1 MQELRL
7 VGVQENNGH
16 LLLNGEDGSNFSLPI
31 NEALRM
37 AVSRPMEQPR
47 ITTPPPPAGKPVVP
61 LSPRDIQSRI
71 RSGATA
77 QDIVDE
83 SGQDLAQV
91 LRYESPVRAERDYM
105 AILAQR
111 VEVSSPLPSHDGY
124 RSAFGDNPAQLGD
137 MVAYRLQAYGVD
149 SAAIE
154 WDAWRRPDGL
164 WNVVARFSL
173 AADTRVSV
181 GEEPPAQWTFNP
193 SRKTVLNTNRWAQ
206 LLSELE
212 PLDGPLPARRLSAV
226 TDHVFDF
233 EAQKTPE
240 AAPEEEAS
248 DNLLDVLRSR
258 RGQRLGVDED
268 GDDALAH
275 LLAKGRIPAAH
286 PRPSEGTG
294 AGSESPD
301 TAHQNTAHQNTA
313 HQSPADQSPADQNT
327 GDQSDA
333 ATEPR
338 RFAGLSLAPSVVDDA
353 ETNDPAAVSGDG
365 FAYGDGSA
373 YSDGSPRLFDSVS
386 TETREISIFARPN
399 RPAAS
404 QDGTSQGP
412 ESAHERPATSESS
425 AKPADEPADR
435 KIRPKRSSVP
445 SWDEIV
451 FGTKSD

>member
-7 VGVQENNGH
+7 VGVHENGGH
-16 LLLNGEDGSNFSLPI
+16 LLLNGEDGSTFSLPI

-37 AVSRPMEQPR
+37 AVSRPMEQPK
-47 ITTPPPPAGKPVVP
+47 ISTPPPPAGKPVVP

-124 RSAFGDNPAQLGD
+124 RSAFGENPAQLGD
-137 MVAYRLQAYGVD
+137 MVEYRLQAYGVD
-149 SAAIE
+149 ATAVE

-164 WNVVARFSL
+164 WNVVARFDL
-173 AADTRVSV
+173 AADTRVTV

-212 PLDGPLPARRLSAV
+212 PLDGPLPSRKLSAV
-226 TDHVFDF
+226 ADHVFDF
-233 EAQKTPE
+233 EAQKAPE
-240 AAPEEEAS
+240 AAPEDEAS

-275 LLAKGRIPAAH
+275 LLAKGSIPAAH
-286 PRPSEGTG
+286 PRPSEGEET
-294 AGSESPD
+294 
-301 TAHQNTAHQNTA
+301 
-313 HQSPADQSPADQNT
+313 
-327 GDQSDA
+327 DA
-333 ATEPR
+333 ADPSDDEAAEPR
-338 RFAGLSLAPSVVDDA
+338 RYAGLSLAPSVADDV
-353 ETNDPAAVSGDG
+353 ESGLDSK
-365 FAYGDGSA
+365 AT
-373 YSDGSPRLFDSVS
+373 YSDGTPRLFDSVS

-399 RPAAS
+399 RPAQPAAS
-404 QDGTSQGP
+404 QEEPSQERGSVQDRPVATDGSP
-412 ESAHERPATSESS
+412 
-425 AKPADEPADR
+425 KPAEEPSDR

>member
-7 VGVQENNGH
+7 VGVHENGGH
-16 LLLNGEDGSNFSLPI
+16 LHLNGEDGSSYSLPV

-37 AVSRPMEQPR
+37 AVSRPMEQHK

-61 LSPRDIQSRI
+61 LSPRDIQARI

-83 SGQDLAQV
+83 SGQELAHV
-91 LRYESPVRAERDYM
+91 LRYEGPVRAERDYM

-111 VEVSSPLPSHDGY
+111 VEVSSALPSHDGS
-124 RSAFGDNPAQLGD
+124 RSAFGENPAQLGE
-137 MVAYRLQAYGVD
+137 MVDYRLQAYGVD
-149 SAAIE
+149 PSGVE

-164 WNVVARFSL
+164 WNVVARFEL
-173 AADTRVSV
+173 ATDARVSV

-212 PLDGPLPARRLSAV
+212 PLDGPLPTRRLSAV
-226 TDHVFDF
+226 ADHVFDF
-233 EAQKTPE
+233 EAQKSPE
-240 AAPEEEAS
+240 VAAEEAS

-258 RGQRLGVDED
+258 RGQRLGVDEE

-275 LLAKGRIPAAH
+275 LLAKGSIPAAH
-286 PRPSEGTG
+286 PRPTEGEEELEATG
-294 AGSESPD
+294 SAESTD
-301 TAHQNTAHQNTA
+301 
-313 HQSPADQSPADQNT
+313 
-327 GDQSDA
+327 DA
-333 ATEPR
+333 EGPQ
-338 RFAGLSLAPSVVDDA
+338 RFAGLSLAPSVPHDDDQ
-353 ETNDPAAVSGDG
+353 EHQT
-365 FAYGDGSA
+365 
-373 YSDGSPRLFDSVS
+373 YSDGSPRLSEAVS
-386 TETREISIFARPN
+386 TETHEISIFARPS
-399 RPAAS
+399 RPVQPSDDPAEATDDRQGRDPVPAS
-404 QDGTSQGP
+404 SP
-412 ESAHERPATSESS
+412 KA
-425 AKPADEPADR
+425 ADEPADR

>member
-7 VGVQENNGH
+7 VGVHEDGGH
-16 LLLNGEDGSNFSLPI
+16 LLLNGENGSTFSLPI

-37 AVSRPMEQPR
+37 AVSRPMEQPK
-47 ITTPPPPAGKPVVP
+47 ISTPPPPAGKPVVP

-111 VEVSSPLPSHDGY
+111 VEVSSALPSHDSY

-149 SAAIE
+149 PNAVE

-164 WNVVARFSL
+164 WNVVARFDL
-173 AADTRVSV
+173 AVDAQVAV

-212 PLDGPLPARRLSAV
+212 PLDGPLPTRRLSAV
-226 TDHVFDF
+226 ADYVFDF
-233 EAQKTPE
+233 EAQKTQD
-240 AAPEEEAS
+240 AAPEEDSS

-275 LLAKGRIPAAH
+275 LLAKGSIPAAH
-286 PRPSEGTG
+286 PRPTDG
-294 AGSESPD
+294 AEPESDDPD
-301 TAHQNTAHQNTA
+301 APQH
-313 HQSPADQSPADQNT
+313 SD
-327 GDQSDA
+327 DA
-333 ATEPR
+333 AVEPG
-338 RFAGLSLAPSVVDDA
+338 RFAGLSLAPSVADDPNSSNGNRSNEDSA
-353 ETNDPAAVSGDG
+353 DRTSSGPDSTG
-365 FAYGDGSA
+365 PT
-373 YSDGSPRLFDSVS
+373 YSDGTPRLFDSVS
-386 TETREISIFARPN
+386 TETREISVFARPN
-399 RPAAS
+399 GPARPSREA
-404 QDGTSQGP
+404 Q
-412 ESAHERPATSESS
+412 PAPDSS
-425 AKPADEPADR
+425 PKPAEEPADR

>member
-7 VGVQENNGH
+7 VGVHEDGGH
-16 LLLNGEDGSNFSLPI
+16 LHLNGEDGSNFSLPI

-37 AVSRPMEQPR
+37 AVTRPMEQHK
-47 ITTPPPPAGKPVVP
+47 ISTPPPPAGKPIVP

-91 LRYESPVRAERDYM
+91 LRYEGPVRAERDYM

-111 VEVSSPLPSHDGY
+111 VEVSSAVPSNDGY
-124 RSAFGDNPAQLGD
+124 RSAFGENPAQLGD

-149 SAAIE
+149 ANAVE
-154 WDAWRRPDGL
+154 WDAWRRQDGL
-164 WNVVARFSL
+164 WNVVARFDL
-173 AADTRVSV
+173 ASDTRVTV

-212 PLDGPLPARRLSAV
+212 PLDGPLPTRRLSAV
-226 TDHVFDF
+226 ADHVFDF

-240 AAPEEEAS
+240 AAPEEEEAS

-275 LLAKGRIPAAH
+275 LLAKGAIPAAH
-286 PRPSEGTG
+286 PRPTEDDGT
-294 AGSESPD
+294 E
-301 TAHQNTAHQNTA
+301 T
-313 HQSPADQSPADQNT
+313 PASTDD
-327 GDQSDA
+327 DDV
-333 ATEPR
+333 EPR
-338 RFAGLSLAPSVVDDA
+338 KFAGLSLAPSVADDV
-353 ETNDPAAVSGDG
+353 ESGIEG
-365 FAYGDGSA
+365 KAT
-373 YSDGSPRLFDSVS
+373 YSDGTPRLFESVS

-399 RPAAS
+399 RPA
-404 QDGTSQGP
+404 QPGP
-412 ESAHERPATSESS
+412 EATEPREDRGPAPEHASASDRSASDRSAADRS
-425 AKPADEPADR
+425 AKPVEDASDR

-445 SWDEIV
+445 RWDEIV